1 MQAKKKVHYVDNKRF
16 FSEIVEYR
24 KILQKAREDG
34 LEDPR
39 IPNYIGE
46 CIWKIAEKLSTKPCF
61 MNYSYREEMV
71 SDGIENCILYFKDY
85 NPEIGQNPFAYF
97 TQVIYYAFLRRIS
110 KEEKNRYIIYK
121 NFQETIIGNYG
132 SELLRDGD
140 DNNLLPTQM
149 YDNINVFM
157 DRFEKKEALKKEK
170 RKQVKE
176 GLAHFY
182 EDITDEGRN
191 TQHSIS
197 GTEPDRQHDEQTR

>member
-1 MQAKKKVHYVDNKRF
+1 MLKPKKVHYVDNKKF
-16 FSEIVEYR
+16 FDEIVSYR
-24 KILQKAREDG
+24 KILQDAREKG

-61 MNYSYREEMV
+61 ASYSYREEMV

-110 KEEKNRYIIYK
+110 KEEKNRYIVYK
-121 NFQETIIGNYG
+121 NFQENIIGAYG
-132 SELLRDGD
+132 TNLLRDSD
-140 DNNLLPTQM
+140 DNHLLPTQM
-149 YDNINVFM
+149 YDNINDFM
-157 DRFEKKEALKKEK
+157 SRFEKKEAAKKEK

-176 GLAHFY
+176 GLMKFY
-182 EDITDEGRN
+182 ED
-191 TQHSIS
+191 
-197 GTEPDRQHDEQTR
+197 